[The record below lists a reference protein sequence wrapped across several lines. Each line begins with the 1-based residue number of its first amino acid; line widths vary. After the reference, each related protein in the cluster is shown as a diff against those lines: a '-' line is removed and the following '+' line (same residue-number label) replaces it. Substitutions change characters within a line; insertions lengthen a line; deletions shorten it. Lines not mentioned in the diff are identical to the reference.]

1 MGDRRRKGVEDRTR
15 KLMEVTRLR
24 DTPILTF
31 MNKLDR
37 DIRDP
42 MELMDEVENELKI
55 AIAPINGQLAA
66 VSCLKVFTTFIDE
79 TYLYQTGKGH
89 TIQEVRI
96 VKGLDNRIW
105 TPRWVTSWLHSYVTS
120 WSW

>member
-1 MGDRRRKGVEDRTR
+1 MVIDAAKGVEDRTR

-42 MELMDEVENELKI
+42 MELLDEVENELKI
-55 AIAPINGQLAA
+55 ACSPITGLSAA
-66 VSCLKVFTTFIDE
+66 VSCSKGFI
-79 TYLYQTGKGH
+79 TCTAMKLICIRPARGIPFRKS
-89 TIQEVRI
+89 V
-96 VKGLDNRIW
+96 
-105 TPRWVTSWLHSYVTS
+105 P
-120 WSW
+120 

>member
-1 MGDRRRKGVEDRTR
+1 MVIDAAKGVEDRTR

-42 MELMDEVENELKI
+42 MEVMDEVERELKI
-55 AIAPINGQLAA
+55 ACSPITADRLRQA
-66 VSCLKVFTTFIDE
+66 VQGCLPPV
-79 TYLYQTGKGH
+79 QG
-89 TIQEVRI
+89 
-96 VKGLDNRIW
+96 
-105 TPRWVTSWLHSYVTS
+105 
-120 WSW
+120 

>member
-1 MGDRRRKGVEDRTR
+1 
-15 KLMEVTRLR
+15 MEVTRLR

-42 MELMDEVENELKI
+42 MELLDEVENELKI
-55 AIAPINGQLAA
+55 GCAPIARPIGCGKLFKG
-66 VSCLKVFTTFIDE
+66 VYHLYKDE

-89 TIQEVRI
+89 TIREVRI
-96 VKGLDNRIW
+96 VKGLNNPDLDAAVGKTR
-105 TPRWVTSWLHSYVTS
+105 RSSCVTS
-120 WSW
+120 WSWCRSVE

>member
-1 MGDRRRKGVEDRTR
+1 MTAVNLLDTPGHEDFSEDTYRTLTAVDCCLMVIDAAKGVEDRTR

-42 MELMDEVENELKI
+42 MELLDEVENELKI
-55 AIAPINGQLAA
+55 GCAPITAYRLRQA
-66 VSCLKVFTTFIDE
+66 VQRRLSSLQRRNLPVSD
-79 TYLYQTGKGH
+79 
-89 TIQEVRI
+89 R
-96 VKGLDNRIW
+96 
-105 TPRWVTSWLHSYVTS
+105 
-120 WSW
+120 